1 MKNKQAVVTV
11 IGNYAVGMTMEC
23 QDFPQAGE
31 TVKGH
36 NFRRLHGGK
45 GSNQAICTA
54 RLGARTIFGGCF
66 GKDSF
71 GDDALA
77 MMRDEGMDITH
88 ILRTDKDATGVGLVW
103 VAASGNNE
111 IVIGLG
117 AAEHFMP
124 GDVDAML
131 GAIKGS
137 DILLLQLEMN
147 LDSVAHAIE
156 VAHGAGVPVILNPAP
171 FSKIPD
177 EYLRQVTYLT
187 PNETEAAA
195 MLGLDAIPDGADL
208 ARRLHA
214 TYGGTA
220 VVTLGEK
227 GAYVKSATIDEAVPG
242 VKVEAVDTTGA
253 GDTFS
258 GALAVGLGE
267 GMELLDAV
275 RFATRA
281 AALSVTVKGVVESI
295 PYRKQVDGMKP

>member
-1 MKNKQAVVTV
+1 MNKKQAVITV
-11 IGNYAVGMTMEC
+11 IGDYAVGMTMEC
-23 QDFPQAGE
+23 NEFPQAGE
-31 TVKGH
+31 TVKGR

-45 GSNQAICTA
+45 GSNQAIGAA
-54 RLGARTIFGGCF
+54 RLGAHTVFGGCL
-66 GKDSF
+66 GNDGF

-77 MMRDEGMDITH
+77 MMKAEGMDVTH
-88 ILRTDKDATGVGLVW
+88 VLRTDKDATGVGV
-103 VAASGNNE
+103 VIVNASGNNE

-117 AAEHFMP
+117 AAEHFLP
-124 GDVDAML
+124 ADVDAML
-131 GAIKGS
+131 PAIKKS

-147 LDSVAHAIE
+147 LDAVAHAIE
-156 VAHGAGVPVILNPAP
+156 VAHGAGTPVILNPAP

-177 EYLRQVTYLT
+177 QYLKQATYLT

-195 MLGLDAIPDGADL
+195 MLGLDSIPDGAEL

-214 TYGGTA
+214 AYGATA

-227 GAYVKSATIDEAVPG
+227 GAYVKSADADELVPG
-242 VKVEAVDTTGA
+242 VAVEAVDTTGA

-258 GALAVGLGE
+258 AALAVGLGE

-275 RFATRA
+275 RFANRA

-295 PYRKQVDGMKP
+295 PARAQVEAFK